1 MTVKRGDGT
10 GSRAESA
17 YIALARLWIPTSI
30 FLFFLL
36 CIFSR
41 DELLAR
47 FLGNASMVVR
57 QTIEYGSQIGL
68 WLSAAFLVQRLI
80 TVFIWDGL
88 ISGISGRPIPRLP
101 KDFTGIIV
109 FSMAGVGVLSTVF
122 DQSVTGIWATSGV
135 FGIVVGIALRN
146 VILDVFIGL
155 SMHVE
160 QPFRIGDWVMVHQ
173 NRRETHIIGQVIEIN
188 WRTTRLKTTAKNMV
202 VVPNSKMGEV
212 ILTNYMQPKPHFRLE
227 LDFVLDYSIDPDRAI
242 RILEAGVRALV
253 DDHRIISSP
262 EPEVRLAEAL
272 AEGQRY
278 EVRYF
283 ILPVNVT
290 PKESIHLVNK
300 SVVEHLARAGF
311 TPSMHKERIFVD
323 QASSLPLLGGKDME
337 NYDRVIEQSDLYRVL
352 DEPGRRKLLAKVGLK
367 KVWPGEALYRQGT
380 QGDRMFLLLEGLL
393 SSIYTLSGYEGSAKV
408 EQIESGR
415 HFGEECVLG
424 ENSRSSTITA
434 VTECV
439 LLEIE
444 RQVIRD
450 LASENG
456 KLLSFLNTEMNLGHE
471 RILKSKW
478 GMKKKGESKK
488 SEEKKENVGR
498 SIQTFLTDLFPS
510 SSNKETT

>member
-1 MTVKRGDGT
+1 
-10 GSRAESA
+10 
-17 YIALARLWIPTSI
+17 
-30 FLFFLL
+30 
-36 CIFSR
+36 
-41 DELLAR
+41 
-47 FLGNASMVVR
+47 
-57 QTIEYGSQIGL
+57 
-68 WLSAAFLVQRLI
+68 
-80 TVFIWDGL
+80 
-88 ISGISGRPIPRLP
+88 
-101 KDFTGIIV
+101 
-109 FSMAGVGVLSTVF
+109 
-122 DQSVTGIWATSGV
+122 
-135 FGIVVGIALRN
+135 
-146 VILDVFIGL
+146 
-155 SMHVE
+155 
-160 QPFRIGDWVMVHQ
+160 
-173 NRRETHIIGQVIEIN
+173 
-188 WRTTRLKTTAKNMV
+188 
-202 VVPNSKMGEV
+202 
-212 ILTNYMQPKPHFRLE
+212 
-227 LDFVLDYSIDPDRAI
+227 
-242 RILEAGVRALV
+242 
-253 DDHRIISSP
+253 
-262 EPEVRLAEAL
+262 
-272 AEGQRY
+272 
-278 EVRYF
+278 
-283 ILPVNVT
+283 
-290 PKESIHLVNK
+290 
-300 SVVEHLARAGF
+300 
-311 TPSMHKERIFVD
+311 
-323 QASSLPLLGGKDME
+323 ME